1 MGTQYPV
8 MIILMLSME
17 LAVAAALT
25 PSIALCIRDDKSAV
39 DILQAAES
47 LPGPPP
53 PVGKERQKK
62 EQCKDKKSILGEQH
76 EEEGTKAD

>member
-8 MIILMLSME
+8 TIILMLAME

-53 PVGKERQKK
+53 PAGKERQKNNSAK
-62 EQCKDKKSILGEQH
+62 TKSQLGEHH
-76 EEEGTKAD
+76 EEEGTKAE